1 MQPGQFTFASGRDA
15 AHKLLSGRQRPTAV
29 FASNDDM
36 ALGVLAAAH
45 RLGLNVPSE
54 LSVVGFDDSPTA
66 ALVWPPLTTVRQPVF
81 EMARAAV
88 EMLVAGHKADPSAV
102 VDEDELHKVLA
113 HELIVRDSTR
123 AR

>member
-1 MQPGQFTFASGRDA
+1 
-15 AHKLLSGRQRPTAV
+15 V

-81 EMARAAV
+81 EMARTAV
-88 EMLVAGHKADPSAV
+88 EMLVQGHKVDVTDDADQ
-102 VDEDELHKVLA
+102 HKVLA